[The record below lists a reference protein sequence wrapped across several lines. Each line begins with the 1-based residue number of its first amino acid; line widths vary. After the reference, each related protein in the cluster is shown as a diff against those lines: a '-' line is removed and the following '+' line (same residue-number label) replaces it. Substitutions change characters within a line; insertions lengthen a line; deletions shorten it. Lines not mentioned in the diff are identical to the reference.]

1 MRRILLTCVLLGPV
15 VTFGLLTA
23 PTIPAAQDAT
33 PTGEAAPIVLESLG
47 SAPSPD
53 APGMQLALLRFTIAP
68 GFVAPPH
75 VHPGQ
80 LVIAVESGS
89 VAYTILD
96 EEGESGRGRFGT
108 PTPAEVIPPGTE
120 VLLGPGEWIIEEP
133 GIVHTFRNPGD
144 EPLVLLV
151 SALIAADEPFLQP
164 VDIGMATPAA

>member
-1 MRRILLTCVLLGPV
+1 MPRTPLAFVPLGLIV
-15 VTFGLLTA
+15 VFALFTA
-23 PTIPAAQDAT
+23 QGVPAAQEAT
-33 PTGEAAPIVLESLG
+33 PAGEAPPVVLESLG
-47 SAPSPD
+47 SAPSPH
-53 APGMQLALLRFTIAP
+53 APGMQLALLRATIAP

-80 LVIAVESGS
+80 LVVAVESGS
-89 VAYTILD
+89 VAYTSLD

-108 PTPAEVIPPGTE
+108 PTAAEVISPGTE

-151 SALIAADEPFLQP
+151 SGLLAEGEPFLQP
-164 VDIGMATPAA
+164 VDIGVATPAA

>member
-1 MRRILLTCVLLGPV
+1 MRQLLRAFVPLGFVAGITLLTVQGV
-15 VTFGLLTA
+15 
-23 PTIPAAQDAT
+23 PAQNAT

-53 APGMQLALLRFTIAP
+53 APGMVLALLRARIAP
-68 GFVAPPH
+68 GAVAPPH

-80 LVIAVESGS
+80 LIVAVEAGS

-96 EEGESGRGRFGT
+96 EEGESGRGWFGT
-108 PTPAEVIPPGTE
+108 PLATEVIPAGTE
-120 VLLGPGEWIIEEP
+120 VLLGPGEWIVEEP

-151 SALIAADEPFLQP
+151 SALVAADEEFLQP
-164 VDIGMATPAA
+164 IDLGIATPAA

>member
-1 MRRILLTCVLLGPV
+1 MRRILFRWVLVGLV
-15 VTFGLLTA
+15 VPLGLLTA
-23 PTIPAAQDAT
+23 PRVPAAQDAT
-33 PTGEAAPIVLESLG
+33 PTGEAVPVVMESLG
-47 SAPSPD
+47 SASSPD
-53 APGMQLALLRFTIAP
+53 APGMHLALLRATIAP

-80 LVIAVESGS
+80 LIVAVESGS
-89 VAYTILD
+89 VAYTILG

-108 PTPAEVIPPGTE
+108 PTAAEVISPGTE

-151 SALIAADEPFLQP
+151 SGLLAEGEPFLQP
-164 VDIGMATPAA
+164 VDIGVATPAT